1 MTQKPIFRVFDLSMQ
16 SHFNHA
22 SLLQAPQ
29 HLKQISTPLFEAIS
43 GLFNHLNV
51 TS

>member
-16 SHFNHA
+16 PHFNHA
-22 SLLQAPQ
+22 SLLQASQ

-43 GLFNHLNV
+43 GLFSIIS
-51 TS
+51 T